1 MATFQLTPPAPF
13 DFTKP
18 EEWPKWKRRFE
29 GFRISS
35 ALSGETGDNQV
46 NTLIYAMG
54 DQADDSPATFK
65 LSEAEEK
72 DYDVELAKMENYFV
86 AKRNVIFER
95 AKFNKRVQEET
106 TTVDSF
112 VTALLYALSE
122 HCSSGQLHD
131 ELIRDKIVV
140 GLRDRKLSGR
150 LQLDADL
157 TLKKAIDQAS
167 PK

>member
-1 MATFQLTPPAPF
+1 MIIRDFSQYKEPATASLLPATQQNCDSETVQQLSWATFQITPPAPF

-29 GFRISS
+29 RFRISS
-35 ALSGETGDNQV
+35 ALSVENGDNQG

-54 DQADDSPATFK
+54 DQADDILATFE

-72 DYDVELAKMENYFV
+72 DYDVVLAKMENYFV

-106 TTVDSF
+106 ETVDSF
-112 VTALLYALSE
+112 C
-122 HCSSGQLHD
+122 HSSVCTV
-131 ELIRDKIVV
+131 RT
-140 GLRDRKLSGR
+140 
-150 LQLDADL
+150 LQLWA
-157 TLKKAIDQAS
+157 T
-167 PK
+167 P